1 MPYFTTEDGCKLF
14 YRTDGDNAA
23 CPVVIFLN
31 GATQTTLYWGTHAPA
46 FARHFRLMFY
56 DARSQGQSGLGSQ
69 PLTLDLHISDLSQL
83 CTHLGIDKA
92 HLVGISHGARL
103 AAAFTHHSPH
113 LVDRLVLCSLGD
125 KTNHRSRAAVQSWL
139 KILRLSGLEAM
150 AWASLPTVFG
160 SAFLKHHHK
169 TMAMIVAAVVKRNNR
184 KALIALLD
192 AILDY
197 PPVDRLPQE
206 LNRSTLVLS
215 GSEDFL
221 VNPKDARLLADLCRA
236 RYEELSSVGHS
247 IPAEA
252 PGRFERIVLEFLIKK
267 QKTEVR
273 RQRSE
278 DR

>member
-1 MPYFTTEDGCKLF
+1 MPYFTTKDGCKLF
-14 YRTDGDNAA
+14 YRTDGVNAA
-23 CPVVIFLN
+23 YPVVIFLS

-46 FARHFRLMFY
+46 FARQYRLLFY
-56 DARSQGQSGLGSQ
+56 DARAQGQSDLGNEPIS
-69 PLTLDLHISDLSQL
+69 LDLHISDLLQL
-83 CTHLGIDKA
+83 CAHLGIDKA

-103 AAAFTHHSPH
+103 AVALANHSPH

-160 SAFLKHHHK
+160 SDFLKHHHK

-197 PPVDRLPQE
+197 PPVDRLPEE
-206 LNRSTLVLS
+206 LNRPALVLS

-221 VNPKDARLLADLCRA
+221 VNQKDARLLADLCRA
-236 RYEELSSVGHS
+236 RYEELSDVGHS

-252 PGRFERIVLEFLIKK
+252 PRRFERFVLDFLTINLNICA
-267 QKTEVR
+267 VD
-273 RQRSE
+273 RS
-278 DR
+278 RV